1 MSIIEELYNGNIDPS
16 EKYMRDDSTYRKTH
30 NELVHQ
36 MDALSATLTDVQK
49 ELLEKI
55 EDTEA
60 ELRYLSE
67 KSRFIEGFCLGAQLQ
82 GEILQWENSP
92 YI

>member
-1 MSIIEELYNGNIDPS
+1 MSILEELYNGNIDPS
-16 EKYMRDDSTYRKTH
+16 EKYMRGDSVFRKTY

-36 MDALSATLTDVQK
+36 MDTLAATLTDTQK
-49 ELLEKI
+49 EMFEKI

-67 KSRFIEGFCLGAQLQ
+67 KADL
-82 GEILQWENSP
+82 
-92 YI
+92 

>member
-1 MSIIEELYNGNIDPS
+1 MSILEELYNGNIDPS
-16 EKYMRDDSTYRKTH
+16 EKYMRDNGTYQQTH
-30 NELVHQ
+30 RILADQ
-36 MDALSATLTDVQK
+36 IDALCSTLTDTQK
-49 ELLEKI
+49 DILQKI

-82 GEILQWENSP
+82 SEILCWKNSP